1 MQNHLAEVNKYLNV
15 QSKRNCACFTPD
27 GVVYTKI
34 KSERE
39 FFKPKQKRFDRHR
52 HHSHHHHHRQRA
64 RRSTNA
70 DESEIYI
77 EHLPSEFL
85 ELLRL
90 DRAVGTLQ
98 SELLLNQSNQ
108 LARQRVKR
116 ETKDYVMQTMDEL
129 TTLLGSIERKYANS
143 SVEPVQCS
151 VEMSGMVNCSNNVYE
166 SEEAWRQSRTQID
179 MLIKLLKNKITD
191 LKDIKRHLKEHRPMN
206 VTYDEEMYEN
216 FSVSLEEIDEMTT
229 KAPKRKLN
237 KSTTIETVSTTETS
251 PSTTTKQQQKNRT
264 RKPPATTTTDGIPTI
279 VMESATTQKLLDS
292 STANFSSATELNFD
306 FTSTLAAVTD
316 LSAIIQSTA
325 ELVRTTAESIDVV
338 AVEMTTTTS
347 TTTVSAAESSTL
359 TTTTGEDDK
368 KIPAECFCE
377 PEPNK

>member
-1 MQNHLAEVNKYLNV
+1 
-15 QSKRNCACFTPD
+15 
-27 GVVYTKI
+27 
-34 KSERE
+34 
-39 FFKPKQKRFDRHR
+39 
-52 HHSHHHHHRQRA
+52 
-64 RRSTNA
+64 
-70 DESEIYI
+70 
-77 EHLPSEFL
+77 
-85 ELLRL
+85 
-90 DRAVGTLQ
+90 
-98 SELLLNQSNQ
+98 
-108 LARQRVKR
+108 
-116 ETKDYVMQTMDEL
+116 MQTMDEL

-206 VTYDEEMYEN
+206 VTYDDEMYEN

-237 KSTTIETVSTTETS
+237 KSTSLETVSTTETS
-251 PSTTTKQQQKNRT
+251 SSTTTKQQQKNRT
-264 RKPPATTTTDGIPTI
+264 RKPPTATTTDGIPTI
-279 VMESATTQKLLDS
+279 VTESTAATQKLLDS
-292 STANFSSATELNFD
+292 STANFSSTTELNFD

-338 AVEMTTTTS
+338 AVEMTTTT
-347 TTTVSAAESSTL
+347 TTTVNVAESSTL
-359 TTTTGEDDK
+359 TTTTDEDDK